1 MINQNSINIS
11 ELIKKSRSDVDK
23 IMRLSRDKSFWKKDK
38 YTEED
43 FFRDLKEISKPICK
57 NN

>member
-1 MINQNSINIS
+1 MINQNSTNIS

-23 IMRLSRDKSFWKKDK
+23 IMKLSRDKSFWTKDE

-43 FFRDLKEISKPICK
+43 FFRDLKEISKPRGK
-57 NN
+57 NS

>member
-23 IMRLSRDKSFWKKDK
+23 IMRLSRDKSFWTKDE

-43 FFRDLKEISKPICK
+43 FFRDLKEISKPIGK